1 MQMTYDIFRDLPES
15 GPIWIEA
22 VQGLEDARARLVK
35 LLETR
40 PGDYF
45 VYDPVAAKIVVAT
58 VA

>member
-1 MQMTYDIFRDLPES
+1 MTYDIFRDLPDS

-22 VQGLEDARARLVK
+22 VQGLEDARARLMK

-45 VYDPVAAKIVVAT
+45 VYDPVAAKIIAVSVA
-58 VA
+58 